1 MRNLFK
7 WLMVGLVTIPGSSA
21 SIIQTEPTTEASIE
35 EVEIEVE
42 TLMGSNLN
50 PTEKKVL
57 DFFIERGIK
66 DKMALAVLL
75 GNIKQESLFITNIC
89 EGGARVPYHRCHS
102 GGFGLIQWTT
112 TGRYGGLGRHA
123 NNIEGGTGYEL
134 LYECGVSLVGLGSSR
149 KQNSLFSSL
158 LCQHGINKT
167 YNC

>member
-1 MRNLFK
+1 
-7 WLMVGLVTIPGSSA
+7 MVGLVTIPGSSA

-75 GNIKQESLFITNIC
+75 GNIKQESLSIEHKFKK
-89 EGGARVPYHRCHS
+89 EGQGMSYYMNAAYRWLGWGVHGNRTHYSHR
-102 GGFGLIQWTT
+102 
-112 TGRYGGLGRHA
+112 YYA
-123 NNIEGGTGYEL
+123 NMG
-134 LYECGVSLVGLGSSR
+134 
-149 KQNSLFSSL
+149 
-158 LCQHGINKT
+158 
-167 YNC
+167 